1 MCTHTDQ
8 VHHEQDLELAVV
20 AKVQMSHALCQSPE
34 GSEECPT
41 SFSEKNVTK
50 YNVIQTYENNLIAT
64 NGP

>member
-20 AKVQMSHALCQSPE
+20 AKVQMSRALCQSPE

-41 SFSEKNVTK
+41 SFSEKMLLSTMLFK
-50 YNVIQTYENNLIAT
+50 LMKII
-64 NGP
+64 